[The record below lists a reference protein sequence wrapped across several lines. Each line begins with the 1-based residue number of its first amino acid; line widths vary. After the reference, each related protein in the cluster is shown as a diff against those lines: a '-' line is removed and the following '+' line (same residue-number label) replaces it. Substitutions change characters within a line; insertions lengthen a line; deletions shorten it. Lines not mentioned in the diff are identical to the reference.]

1 MSEQLIQREFDL
13 LMQYSK
19 NGIIT
24 FRAVHDGEFT
34 CHRVNPTML
43 GLLKVASQEEVVG
56 KTFETV
62 FASHLSSMQPLFTEL
77 CGKKTVKETYVSLG
91 DVLYKVF
98 GASTWEVEGIKSIL
112 FSFVERWRYS
122 PSFYGNQALMN
133 AMQDAIFVFDY
144 VKEGEFR
151 LNFLNEEHQRST
163 GLNLERDAGK
173 TPQELVGEEDG
184 ARIAANYQR
193 CIDENITMQ
202 YEEYTVLPAGAKSW
216 QTKIAPVLGDGKPK
230 QIIGASR
237 DITALKNANEA
248 LNALYT
254 EYEAIFN
261 ESNIPMSVEDVD
273 EEKMDFRITR
283 LNKCFED
290 TFQMPTDVYRGQSV
304 LDFLEEPWASEM
316 YEVRKKVVLEKK
328 PHSLQH
334 EIKLNNKLYTSLT
347 TLAPVIRNGRVV
359 NIVGSAKD
367 ISEIKRYQDVLKLE
381 GQMLAQRLANR
392 TEALQASAEQQEEFF
407 TSVTQEFR
415 APITSILGLIE
426 VAKQTV
432 TEHEPLYPYLNGM
445 RDETEHLMGFV
456 DAILDATRVGQEREE
471 LRIRRFDVK
480 RAVAKVVE
488 TVTEKH
494 PAFEGRIHFED
505 HLPMVDIWQDED
517 HFIKVFSAIVE
528 QAVLDLPG
536 EGEFTFKGEYLAKT
550 KELCFSCLTEF
561 NQEHRINEE
570 ASVYNAAINQ
580 SPRVGSYI
588 DIALTQLRAKKMGAW
603 FRSTREGTQNKAEF
617 FVPLLER

>member
-1 MSEQLIQREFDL
+1 M
-13 LMQYSK
+13 MGYSK
-19 NGIIT
+19 NGIIV
-24 FRAVHDGEFT
+24 FRGIGDDEYSCLKANPAFQTLMHIEGEDALLGKAPQAVFPQHLPAIHKLIE
-34 CHRVNPTML
+34 RLRLQPTI
-43 GLLKVASQEEVVG
+43 EE
-56 KTFETV
+56 
-62 FASHLSSMQPLFTEL
+62 L
-77 CGKKTVKETYVSLG
+77 YVTID
-91 DVLYKVF
+91 DVLYKLH
-98 GASTWEVEGIKSIL
+98 GASIHEAQGGKSIIL
-112 FSFVERWRYS
+112 SFNERWRYS
-122 PSFYGNQALMN
+122 PSFYGNQALMD
-133 AMQDAIFVFDY
+133 AMQDAIFIFDY

-163 GLNLERDAGK
+163 GMSLERDAWK

-216 QTKIAPVLGDGKPK
+216 QTKIAPVLIDGKPK

-407 TSVTQEFR
+407 AAVTQEFR

-445 RDETEHLMGFV
+445 QDETEHLMGFV
-456 DAILDATRVGQEREE
+456 DAILDATRAGQEREE

-480 RAVAKVVE
+480 KAVAKVVE
-488 TVTEKH
+488 TMIAKH
-494 PAFEGRIHFED
+494 PAYEGRIHFED

-517 HFIKVFSAIVE
+517 NFIKVFSAIVE
-528 QAVLDLPG
+528 QAMFDVPA
-536 EGEFTFKGEYLAKT
+536 EEHFTFTGEYLVKT
-550 KELCFSCLTEF
+550 KELVFFCLTGF
-561 NQEHRINEE
+561 NRELHINET
-570 ASVYNAAINQ
+570 ASVYNAAINESPQ
-580 SPRVGSYI
+580 SWSHI
-588 DIALTQLRAKKMGAW
+588 DMALTQLRAKQMGAR
-603 FRSTREGTQNKAEF
+603 FTSTREGTQTKAEF